1 MASPPQ
7 GHGAAAPGAV
17 VDPSCLDP
25 EQQLTQVLAA
35 FQAQVKPIAGTDLA
49 TVVPAGRPVF
59 ASGTRWGAQLLC
71 HQGQRHLRVTLAHS
85 SGAELC
91 SEALA
96 DDHEDPLATAGRLLA
111 LLLGI
116 PVATQA
122 RAAEPKSVDST
133 ADGLERAGSGVD
145 AAADPEHCPAP
156 CPEPAPEPATAP
168 EAKPGPAASSA
179 PESAPAPSSV
189 SPVAEHSRPL
199 DPALLPLEAEAIQA
213 CHQRILALPAG
224 TRRQLTAAF
233 REHFQVPRSARSI
246 GDRITQHR
254 HLAFIELFLR
264 ECGSA
269 EPQAT
274 AAEPA
279 G

>member
-7 GHGAAAPGAV
+7 DHGVAAGGAV

-25 EQQLTQVLAA
+25 EQQLTKVLAA
-35 FQAQVKPIAGTDLA
+35 FQAQVEPITSTDLA
-49 TVVPAGRPVF
+49 SVVPAGRPVF

-85 SGAELC
+85 SGVELC
-91 SEALA
+91 SEEIAG
-96 DDHEDPLATAGRLLA
+96 DHEDPLATAGRLLA

-122 RAAEPKSVDST
+122 RTAEPESVNSI
-133 ADGLERAGSGVD
+133 ADWLERAGSGGE
-145 AAADPEHCPAP
+145 AAADPEC
-156 CPEPAPEPATAP
+156 CPEPAPEPA
-168 EAKPGPAASSA
+168 
-179 PESAPAPSSV
+179 SAPAPEAQTEPARPSAPEGTPAASGA
-189 SPVAEHSRPL
+189 SPVAERCRPL
-199 DPALLPLEAEAIQA
+199 DPALIPLEAEAIQA
-213 CHQRILALPAG
+213 CHQRILALPAN
-224 TRRQLTAAF
+224 TRRQLTTAF

-254 HLAFIELFLR
+254 HLAFIELFLQ

>member
-7 GHGAAAPGAV
+7 GHGVAAAGAV

-35 FQAQVKPIAGTDLA
+35 FQAQVEPITSTDLA
-49 TVVPAGRPVF
+49 SVVPAGRPVF

-91 SEALA
+91 SEEIAG
-96 DDHEDPLATAGRLLA
+96 DHEDPLATVGRLLA

-116 PVATQA
+116 PVVTQA
-122 RAAEPKSVDST
+122 WTAEPKNSDTTVV
-133 ADGLERAGSGVD
+133 RAEQVLGGGTS
-145 AAADPEHCPAP
+145 AADA
-156 CPEPAPEPATAP
+156 EPAPEPAPAPVSAP
-168 EAKPGPAASSA
+168 EAQVEPARPSA
-179 PESAPAPSSV
+179 PEGTPASSGA
-189 SPVAEHSRPL
+189 SPTAERSRPL
-199 DPALLPLEAEAIQA
+199 DPALIPLEAEQIQA
-213 CHQRILALPAG
+213 CHQRILALPAN
-224 TRRQLTAAF
+224 TRRQLTTAF

-246 GDRITQHR
+246 GDRINQHR
-254 HLAFIELFLR
+254 HLAFIELFLQ
-264 ECGSA
+264 ECDSA

>member
-7 GHGAAAPGAV
+7 GHGAAAGGAV

-35 FQAQVKPIAGTDLA
+35 FQAQVEPIAGTDLA

-91 SEALA
+91 SEALT

-116 PVATQA
+116 PVTPQA
-122 RAAEPKSVDST
+122 RTAEPESVDS
-133 ADGLERAGSGVD
+133 AIDGVEQAGSGVET
-145 AAADPEHCPAP
+145 AADPEP
-156 CPEPAPEPATAP
+156 CPEPAPEPARAP
-168 EAKPGPAASSA
+168 AAAAQAKPAAPSA
-179 PESAPAPSSV
+179 PESAPPPSSP
-189 SPVAEHSRPL
+189 SPGAEHSRPL
-199 DPALLPLEAEAIQA
+199 DPALLPLDAEAIQA
-213 CHQRILALPAG
+213 CHLRILALPAG
-224 TRRQLTAAF
+224 TRRQLTTAF

-274 AAEPA
+274 AAEP
-279 G
+279 GG